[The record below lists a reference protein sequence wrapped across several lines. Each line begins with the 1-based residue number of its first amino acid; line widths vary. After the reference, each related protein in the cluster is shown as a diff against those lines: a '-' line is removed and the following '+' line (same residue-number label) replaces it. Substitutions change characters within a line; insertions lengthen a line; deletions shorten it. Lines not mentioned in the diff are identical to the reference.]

1 MGRRDKMGGKRSL
14 LLLLIRISTGL
25 CVKWTGEFL
34 KPSYKGE
41 LQIEEQ
47 NGEDRFILRFSSNK
61 MVAELDHFS
70 KEPTLNSHSL
80 LLSSNPCGDAW
91 AEAVLGYIQANQ
103 TVEEVENLAEAQSVR
118 LLHCSEEPCLLL
130 VTELDCAPLANDTF
144 VLSIEIV
151 IVLIVAGLIFVII
164 VICIPIIYCCIKS
177 RSKRERKV
185 KLGEKDSIDDPF
197 LMDLDNRHTKSE
209 LSIPYMDASLPPTPK
224 GGRSGFRLADLLGNN
239 NKGSETSLTEKP
251 M

>member
-1 MGRRDKMGGKRSL
+1 MGGNRSL
-14 LLLLIRISTGL
+14 LLLLIRISTGV

-41 LQIEEQ
+41 LQIVEQ
-47 NGEDRFILRFSSNK
+47 NGEDHFILRFSSNK

-70 KEPTLNSHSL
+70 KEPTLNSYSL

-103 TVEEVENLAEAQSVR
+103 TVAGVENLAEAQSVR

-185 KLGEKDSIDDPF
+185 KLGEEEEGERDSIDDPF

>member
-14 LLLLIRISTGL
+14 LLLLIRISTGV

-70 KEPTLNSHSL
+70 KEPTLNSYSL

-91 AEAVLGYIQANQ
+91 AEAVLGYIQAHQ
-103 TVEEVENLAEAQSVR
+103 VRTLHTVY
-118 LLHCSEEPCLLL
+118 
-130 VTELDCAPLANDTF
+130 
-144 VLSIEIV
+144 
-151 IVLIVAGLIFVII
+151 G
-164 VICIPIIYCCIKS
+164 CIS
-177 RSKRERKV
+177 
-185 KLGEKDSIDDPF
+185 
-197 LMDLDNRHTKSE
+197 
-209 LSIPYMDASLPPTPK
+209 TPN
-224 GGRSGFRLADLLGNN
+224 S
-239 NKGSETSLTEKP
+239 
-251 M
+251 

>member
-14 LLLLIRISTGL
+14 LLLLIRISTGV

-41 LQIEEQ
+41 LQIVEQ
-47 NGEDRFILRFSSNK
+47 NGEDHFILRFSSNK

-103 TVEEVENLAEAQSVR
+103 TVAGVENLAEAQSVR

-164 VICIPIIYCCIKS
+164 VCCIKS

-185 KLGEKDSIDDPF
+185 KLGEEEEGERDSIDDPF